1 MNKKLHY
8 GYLVALIC
16 FVIAFFYVGHANNTG
31 SLYVVPVTSFYG
43 FSRAEFSII
52 FSIISII
59 TIIANLA
66 FVKVYRHI
74 GIKKTVVL
82 GAFCCASAFFVY
94 YKSTKLLH
102 FYLGAFLFG
111 IGHTY
116 TNMIVFSLLINSWFT
131 ENRGTI
137 LGLISA
143 GSGFGGSVMSPVSE
157 FIIFSPTIIPNFMS
171 GFNSNTDLS
180 TVYFIFSS
188 FEFNLILFLSGKSL
202 LNNLLFGYFLNEFRF

>member
-82 GAFCCASAFFVY
+82 GAFCCASAFLY
-94 YKSTKLLH
+94 IINQLNCCISTWEH
-102 FYLGAFLFG
+102 FYSESG
-111 IGHTY
+111 I
-116 TNMIVFSLLINSWFT
+116 
-131 ENRGTI
+131 
-137 LGLISA
+137 
-143 GSGFGGSVMSPVSE
+143 
-157 FIIFSPTIIPNFMS
+157 PTQI
-171 GFNSNTDLS
+171 
-180 TVYFIFSS
+180 
-188 FEFNLILFLSGKSL
+188 
-202 LNNLLFGYFLNEFRF
+202 

>member
-116 TNMIVFSLLINSWFT
+116 TNMIDVFLYSKFLYL
-131 ENRGTI
+131 
-137 LGLISA
+137 
-143 GSGFGGSVMSPVSE
+143 V
-157 FIIFSPTIIPNFMS
+157 
-171 GFNSNTDLS
+171 
-180 TVYFIFSS
+180 FIFTS
-188 FEFNLILFLSGKSL
+188 N
-202 LNNLLFGYFLNEFRF
+202 